1 MTPHDDELVEALRS
15 SLLEGDQLRRRNDQL
30 STQLSEPIAIVGMAC
45 RLPGGADSPDRW
57 WTQLLEGV
65 DSIGDFPGD
74 RGWVDEPDA
83 QPYPHLG
90 GFLYDA
96 MDFDPAFFGIS
107 PREALA
113 MDPQQRL
120 LLEVGWEAIESAG
133 IDPVSL
139 RGSETGVYAGVMYHD
154 YADRLHAVPEQV
166 EGHLRTGSLAS
177 VVSGRVAFA
186 LGLTGPA
193 VTIDTACS
201 SSLVALHTAAQE
213 LRRGGCSMALV
224 GGVTVMST
232 PKVFAEFA
240 MQGGLA
246 ADGRCKSYAAAAD
259 GTGWSEGAAVVLVE
273 RLSDARRLGHEVLAV
288 LRGSAVNQDGA
299 SNGLTAPSRQAQERV
314 IARALSAARLT
325 ADDIDLV
332 EGHGTGTRLGDPIEV
347 QALLATYGQGRTRP
361 LLLGSAKSNIGHTQA
376 AAGVAGVIK
385 AVLAMRGGVVPPT
398 LHVDDRT
405 PHADWDSGAI
415 ELVTTARSWPETGR
429 PRRAAVSSFGISGT
443 NAHVILESATV
454 GDPAFGDPAFVDPA
468 DEPLTP
474 WILSGKT
481 SAALRANA
489 ARLGEA
495 LAEHPEHTAADIG
508 VSAAVSRSRFGH
520 RAVILGHGR
529 DELESGLAALAADTE
544 SSAVHLGSVD
554 PSARVAMLFPG
565 QGAQR
570 VGMGATLAARYPVFA
585 AAFDEVCAH
594 LDATLGRSLRELV
607 IDGAGE
613 PGLLDR
619 TAYAQAALFAT
630 EVALFRLIESFGVRP
645 DFLVGHSIGEVS
657 AAYLAEVWS
666 LADAT
671 RLVAARG
678 TLMQSLPEGGAML
691 SIASDEQ
698 TVAALIAERS
708 TQVSVAAVNARRSV
722 VISGAEAA
730 VAEIAAHFDAASVKR
745 LRVSHAFHSP
755 LMAPMLDEFAAVC
768 ADLTYHP
775 PNIPVVSNRTGERAT
790 AAQLCSP
797 EYWVGHVSD
806 PVRFADG
813 LSWLRGSGRVGVF
826 LEVGPGAALS
836 SLVLA
841 DDDGSSNAVVAPLLR
856 PAQDEELSVCTALAR
871 AFTAGVAVD
880 WAGLPAL
887 AGGRRIPL
895 PTYAFE
901 HQRFWLPIEAGAGDV
916 TASGLD
922 AAAHP
927 LLGAEI
933 SVADSGRVVLTGVLS
948 TRTHPWL
955 ADHRIDGQIV
965 VAGAVFVELLLRA
978 ADSVGCD
985 RVDDLIVVAP
995 LTLTGTDDVRVQLVI
1010 DQPRDGRYP
1019 VTVHAGAGA
1028 GWRRHAEATLS
1039 AGGELGDRVAT
1050 DTGSAAP
1057 WPPEGAVPVETADF
1071 YERLERLGYQYGP
1084 LFRGVR
1090 GLWRRGDDVFAT
1102 VAAPDHLDTTRFHL
1116 HPALLDAA
1124 LHGMV
1129 DTEPGAP
1136 LRLPFGWEGVRLHAV
1151 GASVLHVCLTATA
1164 PDRLR
1169 VTADDTAGRP
1179 VLSVDALLLRES
1191 AGSDART
1198 RSSAHP
1204 LYAVEWIPLPG
1215 AALPSTPA
1223 APVPSVADL
1232 EGARTAPEHA
1242 VLVVASDG
1250 TDEPS
1255 EVRATTALVMD
1266 RVQRFLA
1273 TERLTDT
1280 TLVVV
1285 TRGAVAVEVTDTV
1298 DLRGAAIWG
1307 LLRSAQ
1313 TENPD
1318 RLVLLDIGPDT
1329 GLDDAVA
1336 ATVAAAEPQVA
1347 WRGANASVPRMVRHD
1362 VIDVA
1367 DPIRD
1372 PHWRLTIGEKGTLTT
1387 IGLSRL
1393 AEDPVPVLAAG
1404 QVRVRMRAAG
1414 INFRDVLISIG
1425 MYPNPDAV
1433 LGGEGAGVVVE
1444 VAPDVT
1450 DFAPGDRV
1458 MGLFDGVGS
1467 TVVTDH
1473 RTIVRI
1479 PEGWSFPQAASVPVV
1494 YLTAYYGLLDLAK
1507 LRAGQSLLIH
1517 AATGGVGTA
1526 ARQLAKHW
1534 GVRVYATA
1542 SPGKQNVLVA
1552 DGLSPEQIANSRTLD
1567 FEEQFRVATEGNG
1580 VDVVLDSLAGEFVD
1594 ASLRLL
1600 PRGGQFVEMGMT
1612 DRRDP
1617 AAIAAEYPG
1626 VGYHSFLVTEVAPDR
1641 IAQMLAEIVALFDAG
1656 ALTPPPVTT
1665 WDVRQATSALRFVS
1679 QARQVGK
1686 VVLTVPPPL
1695 DPGHT
1700 VMITGGVGT
1709 IGAALARHVVAQYGV
1724 ARLLLTSRRGAETPG
1739 AAELVAELRE
1749 GGAEATVAACDV
1761 ADRAALAA
1769 LLDGIDPEHPL
1780 GAVIHC
1786 AGTVSDAAFEKLT
1799 IDDLDR
1805 VLPAK
1810 VDAAWNLYE
1819 LTRDLDLSALVLFSS
1834 AAGVLGNAG
1843 QANYAAGNAYL
1854 DGLAVRAAR
1863 SAVPATSLAW
1873 GLWSQS
1879 SGVSGHLAQRDL
1891 DRMARGGFTPLST
1904 AEALGMFD
1912 AALSSGTQAS
1922 VPMRIDVAAARASA
1936 TAGSPLPAMLSTIVR
1951 MRRSAQS
1958 APVLENTALLLVGRS
1973 GADRRRVVSELLAR
1987 HVATVLGRVAD
1998 EALEPQQR
2006 FVDMGFDSL
2015 TTVELR
2021 NHLKKSMGVMLSTTV
2036 MFDYPTPYALTEHLC
2051 GLLASDADSVAPL
2064 LGELTALLDRLGA
2077 ADPSDAERD
2086 RAVAGLLDAVQRL
2099 RGPQQPDVVGA
2110 RIDLADDTAIFEFID
2125 SNPAS
2130 A

>member
-1 MTPHDDELVEALRS
+1 MTPHDNELVEALRS
-15 SLLEGDQLRRRNDQL
+15 SLLEGDQLRKRNDQL
-30 STQLSEPIAIVGMAC
+30 SAQLSEPIAIVGMAC

-57 WTQLLEGV
+57 WTQLLEGA

-74 RGWVDEPDA
+74 RGWADEPDA
-83 QPYPHLG
+83 PPYPHLG

-96 MDFDPAFFGIS
+96 MDFDPGFFGIS

-154 YADRLHAVPEQV
+154 YADRLHAVPKQV

-246 ADGRCKSYAAAAD
+246 TDGRCKSYAAAAD
-259 GTGWSEGAAVVLVE
+259 GTGWSEGAAVLLVE
-273 RLSDARRLGHEVLAV
+273 KLSDARRLGHEVLAV

-299 SNGLTAPSRQAQERV
+299 SNGLTAPSRPAQERV
-314 IARALSAARLT
+314 IGRALAAAGLT

-415 ELVTTARSWPETGR
+415 ELVTTARPWPETGR

-443 NAHVILESATV
+443 NAHVILESDTV
-454 GDPAFGDPAFVDPA
+454 GAMVGEPLTVTPVDA
-468 DEPLTP
+468 PLTP
-474 WILSGKT
+474 WILSAKT

-489 ARLGEA
+489 TRLAEA
-495 LAEHPEHTAADIG
+495 LAEHPEHAAADVG
-508 VSAAVSRSRFGH
+508 FSAAVSRSRFSH

-529 DELESGLAALAADTE
+529 DELESGLAALAAGTE
-544 SSAVHLGSVD
+544 SSAVHLGSAD
-554 PSARVAMLFPG
+554 SSARVAMLFPG

-594 LDATLGRSLRELV
+594 LDDTLGRSLRELV

-619 TAYAQAALFAT
+619 TGYAQAALFAT
-630 EVALFRLIESFGVRP
+630 EVALFRLLESFGVRP

-657 AAYLAEVWS
+657 AAYLAGVWS

-708 TQVSVAAVNARRSV
+708 TQVSIAAVNARRSV
-722 VISGAEAA
+722 VISGADAA
-730 VAEIAAHFDAASVKR
+730 VAEISAHFDEASVKR

-755 LMAPMLDEFAAVC
+755 LMAPMLAEFAAVC
-768 ADLTYHP
+768 ADLTYHAP
-775 PNIPVVSNRTGERAT
+775 KIPVVSNRTGARAT
-790 AAQLCSP
+790 AAELCSP

-813 LSWLRGSGRVGVF
+813 LNWLRGSGRVGVF

-856 PAQDEELSVCTALAR
+856 PAQDEELSVYTALAR
-871 AFTAGVAVD
+871 AYSAGVAVN

-887 AGGRRIPL
+887 ASGRRITL

-901 HQRFWLPIEAGAGDV
+901 HQRFWLTAEAGAGDV

-965 VAGAVFVELLLRA
+965 VAGTVFVELLLRA

-995 LTLTGTDDVRVQLVI
+995 LTLTGTDDVRVQLIV
-1010 DQPRDGRYP
+1010 DVPQDGRYP
-1019 VTVHAGAGA
+1019 VTVHSSEGA

-1039 AGGELGDRVAT
+1039 SGGEPGERAAT

-1071 YERLERLGYQYGP
+1071 YQRLDRLGYQYGP

-1090 GLWRRGDDVFAT
+1090 QLWRRGDDVFAT
-1102 VAAPDHLDTTRFHL
+1102 VTAPDHLDTTAFHL

-1136 LRLPFGWEGVRLHAV
+1136 LRLPFSWEGVRLHAV
-1151 GASVLHVCLTATA
+1151 GASVLRVCLTATA

-1179 VLSVDALLLRES
+1179 VLSVEALLLRES
-1191 AGSDART
+1191 GGSDERT

-1215 AALPSTPA
+1215 VALPSTPS
-1223 APVPSVADL
+1223 APVPSIADL
-1232 EGARTAPEHA
+1232 EGTQSAPEHA
-1242 VLVVASDG
+1242 VLVVASHG

-1255 EVRATTALVMD
+1255 DVRATTALVLD
-1266 RVQRFLA
+1266 QVQRFLA

-1318 RLVLLDIGPDT
+1318 RLLLLDLGPDT
-1329 GLDDAVA
+1329 VLDDAVA
-1336 ATVAAAEPQVA
+1336 ATVAADEPQVA
-1347 WRGANASVPRMVRHD
+1347 WRGASASVPRMIRHD
-1362 VIDVA
+1362 IHDVA

-1387 IGLSRL
+1387 IGLTRL
-1393 AEDPVPVLAAG
+1393 AEDPVPVLAPG
-1404 QVRVRMRAAG
+1404 RVRVRMRAAG

-1433 LGGEGAGVVVE
+1433 LGGEGAGVVVD

-1479 PEGWSFPQAASVPVV
+1479 PEGWSFHQAASVPVV
-1494 YLTAYYGLLDLAK
+1494 YLTAYYGLLDLAN

-1534 GVRVYATA
+1534 GARVYATA

-1552 DGLSPEQIANSRTLD
+1552 DGLAPERIANSRTLD
-1567 FEEQFRVATEGNG
+1567 FEEQFRVATDGDG
-1580 VDVVLDSLAGEFVD
+1580 VDVVLDSLAGDFVD

-1617 AAIAAEYPG
+1617 AVIAAEYPG
-1626 VGYHSFLVTEVAPDR
+1626 VGYHSFLITEVAPDR

-1695 DPGHT
+1695 DSSRT

-1709 IGAALARHVVAQYGV
+1709 IGAALARHVVAEYGV
-1724 ARLLLTSRRGAETPG
+1724 QRVLLTSRRGAETPG

-1749 GGAEATVAACDV
+1749 GGADATVAACDV

-1769 LLDGIDPEHPL
+1769 LLAGIDPEHPL

-1799 IDDLDR
+1799 VEDLDR

-1819 LTRDLDLSALVLFSS
+1819 QTRDLDLSALVLFSS

-1873 GLWSQS
+1873 GLWAQR

-1891 DRMARGGFTPLST
+1891 DRMARNGFTPLST
-1904 AEALGMFD
+1904 AEALGLFD
-1912 AALSSGTQAS
+1912 AALTSGTPAS

-1936 TAGSPLPAMLSTIVR
+1936 TAGSPVPTMLSTIVR
-1951 MRRSAQS
+1951 MRRNAQS
-1958 APVLENTALLLVGRS
+1958 ASVSENTALLLVGRS
-1973 GADRRRVVSELLAR
+1973 GADQRRVVSELLAR

-1998 EALEPQQR
+1998 EALDPQQR

-2064 LGELTALLDRLGA
+2064 LGELTALLDRLGG

-2086 RAVAGLLDAVQRL
+2086 RAVAGLLEAAQRL
-2099 RGPQQPDVVGA
+2099 RGPQQPDIVGD